1 MQMTSLGLLFWVLLG
16 LVVQVALFLGHG
28 IWVKWIELAAIK
40 SGDAPAAPAAATVAA
55 PTPSPQTGTWKGFRP
70 FKVVLKQTEDA
81 AGSICS
87 FYLQPLDGQ
96 PLPDY
101 KPGQFLT
108 FSLDVPG
115 VDGQVEEVIRCYSLS
130 DTPQREHYRVSI
142 KRVSAPPGTDWLPG
156 RSSNYFH
163 DHVSVGT
170 VLKVRAP
177 SGHFHIDT
185 SVAPVVLV
193 AGGIGITPMVSMAT
207 WIVAHQPEREVW
219 LYYGVRNSGE
229 AALTAPLHAL
239 ASRHSNFR
247 LRLCFSDPLPND
259 KLGTDYHHTGRIGTN
274 LFRMELPLKPYHF
287 YICGPTPMMETLV
300 PALDAWGVPDDRI
313 HFEAFGPAS
322 IKRPQKL
329 GGSQASTGESNILV
343 TFAKSGKTQPWSNS
357 IGSLLEFAEAHGI
370 AMNSGCRA
378 GGCGSCQTQVN
389 KGEVTYQQAPDFDAE
404 PGSCLPCVCTPKTS
418 LTLAA

>member
-28 IWVKWIELAAIK
+28 IWVKWRELTALK
-40 SGDAPAAPAAATVAA
+40 SGDAPAAPAAATAAA

-130 DTPQREHYRVSI
+130 DAPQREHYRVSI

-185 SVAPVVLV
+185 SDAPVVLV
-193 AGGIGITPMVSMAT
+193 AGGIGITPMVSMAN

-259 KLGTDYHHTGRIGTN
+259 KLGTDYHHTGRIGTH

-300 PALDAWGVPDDRI
+300 PALDDWGVPDDRI

-357 IGSLLEFAEAHGI
+357 MGSLLEFAETHGI

-389 KGEVTYQQAPDFDAE
+389 KGEVTYQQAPDFDPE

>member
-28 IWVKWIELAAIK
+28 IWVKWQELAALK
-40 SGDAPAAPAAATVAA
+40 RGDAPAAPAAPAALAAVTTAA
-55 PTPSPQTGTWKGFRP
+55 PTHTSQVGTWKGFRP

-96 PLPDY
+96 
-101 KPGQFLT
+101 
-108 FSLDVPG
+108 
-115 VDGQVEEVIRCYSLS
+115 VEDVIRCYSLS
-130 DTPQREHYRVSI
+130 DAPQREHYRVSI
-142 KRVSAPPGTDWLPG
+142 KRVSAPTGSDWLPG

-185 SVAPVVLV
+185 SDAPVVLV
-193 AGGIGITPMVSMAT
+193 AGGIGITPMVSMAN

-239 ASRHSNFR
+239 ASRHSHFR

-259 KLGTDYHHTGRIGTN
+259 KLGTDYHHTGRIGTH

-300 PALDAWGVPDDRI
+300 PALDDWGVPDDRI

-343 TFAKSGKTQPWSNS
+343 TFAKSGKTQPWSTS
-357 IGSLLEFAEAHGI
+357 MGSLLEFAEAHGI

-389 KGEVTYQQAPDFDAE
+389 KGEVTYQQAPDFDPE
-404 PGSCLPCVCTPKTS
+404 RGSCLPCVCTPKTS